1 MPSRLRITPLRPQHL
16 DELAA
21 ALRHP
26 AVYEHIGG
34 EVPSAAEFH
43 LALERALVGP
53 PPGGGQRWFNYL
65 VRHADSRTVL
75 GRLEATVVGR
85 VAEVAFLFAPGI
97 WGNGYASE
105 GLAWLHEELRREAG
119 DVDFWATTLPANRRC
134 QALLRR
140 AGYVEVPAAVAPVLQ
155 SYDAGDL
162 VFHRAGLPGAAG
174 GTA

>member
-21 ALRHP
+21 VLRHP

-34 EVPSAAEFH
+34 NVPSAAEFR
-43 LALERALVGP
+43 LGLERALAGP
-53 PPGGGQRWFNYL
+53 PAGQRWFQYL
-65 VRHADSRTVL
+65 VRHADSRTML

-85 VAEVAFLFAPGI
+85 VAEVAFLFAPAV

-105 GLAWLHEELRREAG
+105 GLAWLHDELRREAG

-140 AGYVEVPAAVAPVLQ
+140 AGYVEVPPAVAPVLQ

-162 VFHRAGLPGAAG
+162 VFHRAGRPPASGAA
-174 GTA
+174 T

>member
-1 MPSRLRITPLRPQHL
+1 M
-16 DELAA
+16 
-21 ALRHP
+21 
-26 AVYEHIGG
+26 
-34 EVPSAAEFH
+34 
-43 LALERALVGP
+43 
-53 PPGGGQRWFNYL
+53 
-65 VRHADSRTVL
+65 RHADSRTAL

-140 AGYVEVPAAVAPVLQ
+140 AGYVEVPAAVAPALQ